1 MSWTFVLALAACA
14 YGLKLLGA
22 VIIGQREMPLVVQ
35 RCLLLIPAALLA
47 GLIAKDTFTSG
58 QHYAIDARAAGLAVA
73 VLATWRKLP
82 FVVVIVAGM
91 STNGTVT
98 PQLQVGNGSIV
109 ASGYLGSVSNFG
121 TIATTGLISN
131 GFRMD
136 ATGDQA
142 TSIWHGKWTLEHVGS
157 NKWVCAGAFGRSNSI
172 GTTLVAGSIT
182 LASNLDIIRLTINGT
197 KNFDAGTVNIMWE

>member
-58 QHYAIDARAAGLAVA
+58 QSYAIDARAAGLAVA

-82 FVVVIVAGM
+82 FVVVIVAG
-91 STNGTVT
+91 V
-98 PQLQVGNGSIV
+98 
-109 ASGYLGSVSNFG
+109 
-121 TIATTGLISN
+121 
-131 GFRMD
+131 
-136 ATGDQA
+136 
-142 TSIWHGKWTLEHVGS
+142 
-157 NKWVCAGAFGRSNSI
+157 
-172 GTTLVAGSIT
+172 GTTAV
-182 LASNLDIIRLTINGT
+182 IRL
-197 KNFDAGTVNIMWE
+197 FV